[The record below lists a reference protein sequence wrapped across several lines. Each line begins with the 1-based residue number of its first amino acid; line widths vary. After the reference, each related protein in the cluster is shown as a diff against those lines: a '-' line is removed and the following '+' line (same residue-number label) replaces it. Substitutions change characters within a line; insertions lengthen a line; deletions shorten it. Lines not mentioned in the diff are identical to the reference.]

1 MFASMSIK
9 TRFSHFFYI
18 ILVYIIIFIVS
29 FNINYYI
36 VFDFNFSLILR
47 LFSLLIFNFFS
58 FMTLI
63 THLKSMFT
71 NPGFVPFNFTFNDFD
86 ISKENFSLLS
96 QQYNLYCNKCKIFRP
111 FRAHH
116 CKICNRCVL
125 KMDHHCFWIFNCVGY
140 YNQKNFYQFL
150 FYATFGDLIAFVI
163 LIFVCF
169 EIDFDIEKNVNEK
182 INNVFQLIFQMGK
195 QINIIIAIL
204 CSFTMFFSV
213 GFLWLKHTKMIMN
226 NQTTIEKKIYS
237 NWKKSLFFV
246 DNKLLCFKSVMGKNL
261 YDFFS
266 LKFYDYYGILMKNQ
280 IEILKKNE
288 NNKIE
293 IITIDLNNKNNNKK
307 VINKNI
313 YEKLDESY

>member
-1 MFASMSIK
+1 
-9 TRFSHFFYI
+9 
-18 ILVYIIIFIVS
+18 
-29 FNINYYI
+29 
-36 VFDFNFSLILR
+36 
-47 LFSLLIFNFFS
+47 
-58 FMTLI
+58 
-63 THLKSMFT
+63 
-71 NPGFVPFNFTFNDFD
+71 
-86 ISKENFSLLS
+86 
-96 QQYNLYCNKCKIFRP
+96 
-111 FRAHH
+111 
-116 CKICNRCVL
+116 
-125 KMDHHCFWIFNCVGY
+125 
-140 YNQKNFYQFL
+140 
-150 FYATFGDLIAFVI
+150 
-163 LIFVCF
+163 
-169 EIDFDIEKNVNEK
+169 
-182 INNVFQLIFQMGK
+182 MGK

-246 DNKLLCFKSVMGKNL
+246 DNKFLCFKSVMGKNL

-307 VINKNI
+307 VINKII